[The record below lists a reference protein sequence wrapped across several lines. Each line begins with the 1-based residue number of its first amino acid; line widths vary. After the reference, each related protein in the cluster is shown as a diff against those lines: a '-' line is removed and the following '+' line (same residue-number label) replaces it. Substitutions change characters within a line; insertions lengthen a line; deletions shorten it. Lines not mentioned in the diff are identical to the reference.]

1 MVEMLVPLI
10 VTRSVV
16 APAVEPVVDAVP
28 SSVDARRLTPLT
40 RASEKGQRL
49 TGEAHPGIYRV
60 CAVITQAVRAAANQ
74 GSLLGRLVS
83 PAAVFRFDHSDSAVH
98 AHVEDDELVHTDVGQ
113 KDAGA
118 DAVVAED

>member
-60 CAVITQAVRAAANQ
+60 CAVITQAVRAAANR
-74 GSLLGRLVS
+74 GLYSVVWSRL
-83 PAAVFRFDHSDSAVH
+83 RRCSDSITATPPFTRTSRTMSWFTPT
-98 AHVEDDELVHTDVGQ
+98 LVRRTP
-113 KDAGA
+113 ALTPL
-118 DAVVAED
+118 